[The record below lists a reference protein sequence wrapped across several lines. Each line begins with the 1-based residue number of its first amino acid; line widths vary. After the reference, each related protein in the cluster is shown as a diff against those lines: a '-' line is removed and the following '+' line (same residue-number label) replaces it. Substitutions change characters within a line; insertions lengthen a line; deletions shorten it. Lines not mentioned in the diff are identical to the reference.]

1 MDYFSLLT
9 PWLVLVAIFIP
20 LMMAESWVHQHFFGV
35 VYLLT
40 KDKLRATRAFY
51 IAFLP
56 GIFIHEFVQ
65 YLVAGALNVPIKKGF
80 HWPEKQENGT
90 LRLNF
95 VVVERDK
102 TDPFRAAVVAAAP
115 LMLMMV
121 IIWQI
126 STQVLALDELLV
138 ALGKGDIAILWKEFI
153 DLFKTGD
160 FIIWFYL
167 LFAIANAMIPKRE
180 DAQGWPLILGVMIV
194 VIVVMVAIGL
204 DEVLLETWEGP
215 VINTL
220 EHVNTALF
228 LVLMMDVLAIF
239 TLGMVEDSLERLRGI
254 KMDYSGGENLTRA
267 RGEKEIKREP
277 GSDLPYPKGEPLPS
291 IYSFVLPIPDPSDR
305 LPRPRLAEPEH
316 PSVAVRPSALA
327 SRAPLTEKTLEEEQP
342 AEETPP
348 RERFARPGYE
358 ERDRVYGSG
367 RRSDEPERPGDKSA
381 EGTPH
386 ERAAR
391 PGYGERDRAFG
402 RRTEETG
409 RSGDKPAEETPRER
423 FARPGLDR
431 QSADFQRPIR
441 RTSEENAQK
450 PIPTERMAR
459 PSESRSPDEGQQ
471 STVQRRFTPAPRRT
485 QPFVLDEKTADEL
498 DTELEYVDFDD
509 EVEPS
514 PDDED

>member
-342 AEETPP
+342 AEGTPHERAARPGYEERDRAFGRRTEEPGRSGDKSAEETP

-358 ERDRVYGSG
+358 ERDR
-367 RRSDEPERPGDKSA
+367 
-381 EGTPH
+381 
-386 ERAAR
+386 
-391 PGYGERDRAFG
+391 AFG
-402 RRTEETG
+402 RRTEEPG
-409 RSGDKPAEETPRER
+409 RSGDKSAE
-423 FARPGLDR
+423 
-431 QSADFQRPIR
+431 
-441 RTSEENAQK
+441 
-450 PIPTERMAR
+450 
-459 PSESRSPDEGQQ
+459 
-471 STVQRRFTPAPRRT
+471 
-485 QPFVLDEKTADEL
+485 
-498 DTELEYVDFDD
+498 
-509 EVEPS
+509 
-514 PDDED
+514 